1 MPAALTEIADGFDT
15 VRSIVAARAWSGRSG
30 GIPLRAATS
39 IVATVHWT
47 DRSFR
52 LRKPPTE
59 FPPLEALGGIPL
71 RAATDM
77 VATPHCG
84 ARFLSVEKGF
94 DEISATGGHRILSPR
109 PFQVHGFKSPSFR
122 IAEIRS
128 TRKGHFGFLCRSGG
142 IRTRGLLVPNQTRY
156 QTALHLVTGADEG
169 TRTPDLLIT
178 NRLLYQLS
186 HIGTTSDG
194 YYIKA
199 FLVCPALFSYRKN
212 MGCRPVFLYSPSSSK
227 SRYFIMIYPVCP
239 LIST

>member
-1 MPAALTEIADGFDT
+1 MWSCDYKVCGGDSIPFAQWSPETLGAGFVLPFALTN
-15 VRSIVAARAWSGRSG
+15 SGR
-30 GIPLRAATS
+30 
-39 IVATVHWT
+39 
-47 DRSFR
+47 FR
-52 LRKPPTE
+52 LRRT
-59 FPPLEALGGIPL
+59 AH
-71 RAATDM
+71 RADTSL
-77 VATPHCG
+77 VC
-84 ARFLSVEKGF
+84 
-94 DEISATGGHRILSPR
+94 PR

-156 QTALHLVTGADEG
+156 QTALHLEAGADEG

-199 FLVCPALFSYRKN
+199 LLVCPALFSGPGRKA
-212 MGCRPVFLYSPSSSK
+212 GSVVFSDDPDIVIPRPGPGTAS
-227 SRYFIMIYPVCP
+227 
-239 LIST
+239 

>member
-1 MPAALTEIADGFDT
+1 MPCHPAATLSVAKRKISRKSKTPGALIYNVPGS
-15 VRSIVAARAWSGRSG
+15 RS
-30 GIPLRAATS
+30 
-39 IVATVHWT
+39 
-47 DRSFR
+47 
-52 LRKPPTE
+52 
-59 FPPLEALGGIPL
+59 GGIPL

-156 QTALHLVTGADEG
+156 QTALHLDTGADEG

-186 HIGTTSDG
+186 HIGTTSKR
-194 YYIKA
+194 YYNKGKM
-199 FLVCPALFSYRKN
+199 VCPALFLRAGSTSDQWTDK
-212 MGCRPVFLYSPSSSK
+212 PLYAKLLRNRNLPD
-227 SRYFIMIYPVCP
+227 PAG
-239 LIST
+239 STAEGTNHEL

>member
-1 MPAALTEIADGFDT
+1 MEKAGNELDAFPAFFLRQQNPVAVRLRYFDKSKTLQALILQGFD
-15 VRSIVAARAWSGRSG
+15 GRS
-30 GIPLRAATS
+30 
-39 IVATVHWT
+39 
-47 DRSFR
+47 
-52 LRKPPTE
+52 
-59 FPPLEALGGIPL
+59 GGIPL

-128 TRKGHFGFLCRSGG
+128 THKGHFGFLCRSGG

-156 QTALHLVTGADEG
+156 QTALHLDTGADEG

-186 HIGTTSDG
+186 HIGTTSNG

-199 FLVCPALFSYRKN
+199 PHVCPA
-212 MGCRPVFLYSPSSSK
+212 
-227 SRYFIMIYPVCP
+227 
-239 LIST
+239 